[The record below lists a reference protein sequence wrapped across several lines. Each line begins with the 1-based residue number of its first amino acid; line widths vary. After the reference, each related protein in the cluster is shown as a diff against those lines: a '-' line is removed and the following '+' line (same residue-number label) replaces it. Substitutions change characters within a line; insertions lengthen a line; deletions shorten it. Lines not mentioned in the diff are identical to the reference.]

1 MMLKDKKK
9 LKLYEVGLDS
19 ETFAIGLVEDPAIS
33 VNFIHMSEQKPI
45 RVCLEDN
52 DRHLVYGPV
61 LTPDVP
67 IYRRNG
73 EEEFYITFPKKVVE
87 KMAHQYMEEGR
98 LWSFTENHDS
108 IADDTVVIESWVK
121 MGKNDKSVELG
132 IDVPDGTWMMG
143 VHITNDELWSKVKN
157 GELKGFSI
165 ECAAFLDEIK
175 INKDTEMNKDNEV
188 KLEAVEIDDNFWDR
202 LRKIIADA
210 LGKPQESEEVE
221 KTVGEIVDEIEIEGG
236 PKDEKPRVIEQSED
250 TAEEAVEPQT
260 PVEEIVDDVIADVV
274 EQADAPEQ
282 VAEDLQAV
290 IDGLRAEVEALR
302 AENDELKRQ
311 NQKLAKQPS
320 TKPIKTEMKK
330 TQNPMEVIDALRNGT
345 YFK

>member
-143 VHITNDELWSKVKN
+143 VHITNDELWNKVKN

-311 NQKLAKQPS
+311 NQKLSKQPS

>member
-1 MMLKDKKK
+1 MMLKNKKK
-9 LKLYEVGLDS
+9 LKCYQVGLNS

-52 DRHLVYGPV
+52 DKRLVYGPV

-67 IYRRNG
+67 IYRRTD
-73 EEEFYITFPKKVVE
+73 EEEFYITFPKNVVE

-108 IADDTVVIESWVK
+108 IADDTVVVESWVK

-143 VHITNDELWSKVKN
+143 VHITNDELWNKVKK

-175 INKDTEMNKDNEV
+175 INKDTEMTKDNEV
-188 KLEAVEIDDNFWDR
+188 KLEAVQINDGFWDK
-202 LRKIIADA
+202 LKQIIADA

-221 KTVGEIVDEIEIEGG
+221 KTVGKIVDEIEVDGG
-236 PKDEKPRVIEQSED
+236 PKDEEPKVIEQ
-250 TAEEAVEPQT
+250 AEPMTEEVVVPQS
-260 PVEEIVDDVIADVV
+260 PVQEIVNDVVNDVV
-274 EQADAPEQ
+274 EQAYTPEQ
-282 VAEDLQAV
+282 AAEDLQSV
-290 IDGLRAEVEALR
+290 IDSLRAEVEALK
-302 AENDELKRQ
+302 AENDELKKQ

>member
-9 LKLYEVGLDS
+9 LKLYQVGLDS

-67 IYRRNG
+67 IYRRTD
-73 EEEFYITFPKKVVE
+73 EEEFYITFPKNVVE
-87 KMAHQYMEEGR
+87 KMAHQYMEQGR

-108 IADDTVVIESWVK
+108 IADDTVVVESWVK

-143 VHITNDELWSKVKN
+143 VHITNDELWNKVKN

-175 INKDTEMNKDNEV
+175 INKDTEMNKENEV
-188 KLEAVEIDDNFWDR
+188 KLEAVQINDGFWDT

-210 LGKPQESEEVE
+210 MGKPQESEEVE
-221 KTVGEIVDEIEIEGG
+221 KTVGEIVDEIEVDSGS
-236 PKDEKPRVIEQSED
+236 KDEKPKVVEQ
-250 TAEEAVEPQT
+250 AEAMPEEVVPQT
-260 PVEEIVDDVIADVV
+260 AINEIVNDVVQDVV
-274 EQADAPEQ
+274 EQAFTPEQ
-282 VAEDLQAV
+282 AKEDLQSV
-290 IDGLRAEVEALR
+290 IDGLNAQVEALK
-302 AENDELKRQ
+302 AENEELKKQ
-311 NQKLAKQPS
+311 NQKLSKQPS